1 MSLIDCLFSLFGSK
15 ERHTADAFTG
25 SLIFYINRFISFDP
39 TATDKAL
46 FSQQIRPL

>member
-15 ERHTADAFTG
+15 ERNAADAFTG
-25 SLIFYINRFISFDP
+25 SLVFDINRFISFDP

-46 FSQQIRPL
+46 FSE